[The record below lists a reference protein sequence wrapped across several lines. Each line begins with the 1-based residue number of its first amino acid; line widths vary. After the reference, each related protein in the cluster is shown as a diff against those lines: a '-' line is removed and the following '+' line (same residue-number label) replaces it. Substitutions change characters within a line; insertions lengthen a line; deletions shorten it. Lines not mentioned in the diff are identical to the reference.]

1 MMMISYNLISLKGP
15 VQGGDMKV
23 FISFD
28 YEGIGG
34 VASWTETS
42 GCPEQD
48 RLATEQVNAFCRG
61 IRKSDPDAEILLC
74 DSHAHGR
81 NILWERLEPG
91 ITLVKG
97 YPRNFY
103 MMEGI
108 DETFTSLVFFGYHS
122 PVGGGGMMEH
132 TYSGSA
138 IYGIKVNGEDVDE
151 GMINASLAG
160 EYGVPLSFVYGDDI
174 TEQFLSPKAPGARFL
189 VSKRA
194 VSKFS
199 GVMRPYRE
207 LVEGL
212 EREGELLIKTRGS
225 LLKLDLPG
233 EMVIEFRD
241 ALQSYMCSVIPG
253 TEPLHPRKI
262 RIHFNDAKEM
272 YRYLMTVIYI
282 CSGAKEIR

>member
-1 MMMISYNLISLKGP
+1 
-15 VQGGDMKV
+15 MKV

-34 VASWTETS
+34 VASWAETS

-61 IRKSDPDAEILLC
+61 IRKSAPDAGIFLC

-97 YPRNFY
+97 YPRNLY

-138 IYGIKVNGEDVDE
+138 IYGITLNGEDVDE

-160 EYGVPLSFVYGDDI
+160 EYGVPLSFVYGDDV
-174 TEQFLSPKAPGARFL
+174 TEQFLSSKAPGARFL

-194 VSKFS
+194 VSKFAGIMKS
-199 GVMRPYRE
+199 YRE
-207 LVEGL
+207 LIDSL
-212 EREGELLIKTRGS
+212 EKEGELLKESPGTLVEFS
-225 LLKLDLPG
+225 FPG
-233 EMVIEFRD
+233 EMEIEFRD
-241 ALQSYMCSVIPG
+241 ALQGYMCSVIPG
-253 TEPLHPRKI
+253 TEHLHPRMI
-262 RIHFNDAKEM
+262 RVKVRDAKEM
-272 YRYLMTVIYI
+272 YRYLMTVVYI
-282 CSGAKEIR
+282 CSGAGQIR